1 MKLLLILLL
10 ILLNGFLSMAEIA
23 LISIKRSKLRKLL
36 DEGNENAQIVFKLT
50 ENPNR
55 LFSTI
60 QVGITLIG
68 ILTGALSGVTLSQ
81 PLANYF
87 VSIGLPVQIG
97 TTLAFLF
104 IVIITTYISIV
115 IGELVPKR
123 IGLQYAERISLWVA
137 KPMNIISTTFGQI
150 VTLLSNSTDILLRI
164 LGIKHTKQATISG
177 EEVKM
182 LIQEGAQTG
191 VFGKAERNILEQ
203 AINLADIKVSSLMT
217 ARNKIIGIDENM
229 PIEKIKHIVLT
240 NQFSYYPVYKNDVDN
255 IIGIISHNAI
265 LTELFS
271 KQPSIKKYIMKAPL
285 IPENKKVFSVLE
297 LFKRSRVHTGLIVDE
312 YGNIQG
318 LIHISDILEA
328 LVGDLPE
335 VNEREEVKIIK
346 RSTNSWLV
354 DGLLSINEFKEYF
367 DIESLPNE
375 QTGGF
380 NTVGG
385 FVMDVLGKVPVS
397 SDRYVLEPYKI
408 EVMDM
413 DGNRVDKVM
422 VTKLRE

>member
-1 MKLLLILLL
+1 MQLFVIFLLV
-10 ILLNGFLSMAEIA
+10 LLNGFLSMAEIA
-23 LISIKRSKLRKLL
+23 MISIKRSKLRQLL
-36 DEGNENAQIVFKLT
+36 EDGNENAEIVLKLT

-81 PLANYF
+81 PLATYF
-87 VSIGLPVQIG
+87 ISIGLPVQIS
-97 TTLAFLF
+97 TTLAFLV
-104 IVIITTYISIV
+104 IVIFTTYISIV

-137 KPMNIISTTFGQI
+137 KPMDVISTTFGQMVAI
-150 VTLLSNSTDILLRI
+150 LSNSTDIILSI
-164 LGIKHTKQATISG
+164 LGIKHTKTTTISG

-182 LIQEGAQTG
+182 LIQEGAQMG
-191 VFGKAERNILEQ
+191 VFGKAERDILEQ

-217 ARNKIIGIDENM
+217 ARNKIIGIDETA
-229 PIEKIKHIVLT
+229 PIKEIKKIVLN
-240 NQFSYYPVYKNDVDN
+240 NQFSYYPVYKDDVDN
-255 IIGIISHNAI
+255 VIGIISHDAI

-271 KQPSIKKYIMKAPL
+271 EKPSIKKHIIKAPL
-285 IPENKKVFSVLE
+285 IPENKKVFNVLE

-318 LIHISDILEA
+318 LIHVSDILEA

-335 VNEREEVKIIK
+335 VHEKEEVKIIK
-346 RSTNSWLV
+346 RSKNSWFV

-367 DIESLPNE
+367 NIESLPNE
-375 QTGGF
+375 LTGGF

-397 SDRYVLEPYKI
+397 SDQFIIDEYKI
-408 EVMDM
+408 EVVDM
-413 DGNRVDKVM
+413 DGNRVDKILL
-422 VTKLRE
+422 TKIN